1 MPPKPKAKAKAKAKG
16 KAKAKA
22 AAVKAKAK
30 AKGKAK
36 AAPKVK
42 AVKAKEVEEETLV
55 EGQESP
61 KKKPEEPKEPKAKKP
76 KEKEGKVAAFL
87 KKILDEAEGKS
98 FDEARPL
105 DDSFLWG
112 SVSRL
117 GPGSGS
123 GRRGRPMLALPLVVL
138 ARDALHR
145 RPRAPFCACEPQST
159 LRGVC
164 PSGVRYYAAR
174 AHLGESE
181 ARTGA
186 LERAHVFALAEGGAA
201 AQAAAELPQLAVAA
215 WRQVLEEDAAAEVAA
230 ESLSRAFAWCDQRLA
245 VSEPSSGLVCAV
257 LRSGIYVASCGL
269 ARTAVGTDVDGLTV
283 LCDEASVPHDALSES
298 ELARVGQGAPPKSL
312 PWRALGAKQLKEK
325 HPGIIALPD
334 VVRIQHSSGTRLVL
348 LASEAVWAQG
358 PRKPVL
364 WAMEALRAGRC
375 PAAELLKR
383 ADAAMAAA
391 M

>member
-1 MPPKPKAKAKAKAKG
+1 
-16 KAKAKA
+16 
-22 AAVKAKAK
+22 
-30 AKGKAK
+30 
-36 AAPKVK
+36 
-42 AVKAKEVEEETLV
+42 
-55 EGQESP
+55 
-61 KKKPEEPKEPKAKKP
+61 
-76 KEKEGKVAAFL
+76 
-87 KKILDEAEGKS
+87 
-98 FDEARPL
+98 
-105 DDSFLWG
+105 
-112 SVSRL
+112 
-117 GPGSGS
+117 
-123 GRRGRPMLALPLVVL
+123 MLALPLVVL

-215 WRQVLEEDAAAEVAA
+215 WRQVLEEAPLWSRTADGLPLALEEAAAEVAA

-283 LCDEASVPHDALSES
+283 LCDEVMADYKHRLRTIDSAVAESAALEEAQEAQASAAKKELEQAAEEIKSLEEKEEATMKALADIRAQRVKAAAVIDEKRKELLEAERTLTMLEVLGKNKSKVKELEAEPGIPDAER
-298 ELARVGQGAPPKSL
+298 ARDGHFKAAGTAAPGARCPQKQQKPAALNPKSIEL
-312 PWRALGAKQLKEK
+312 QIQWSRDPTNGAMLLGPK
-325 HPGIIALPD
+325 
-334 VVRIQHSSGTRLVL
+334 SVL
-348 LASEAVWAQG
+348 LLCQPCVSVTGGIA
-358 PRKPVL
+358 
-364 WAMEALRAGRC
+364 
-375 PAAELLKR
+375 
-383 ADAAMAAA
+383 
-391 M
+391 

>member
-1 MPPKPKAKAKAKAKG
+1 
-16 KAKAKA
+16 
-22 AAVKAKAK
+22 
-30 AKGKAK
+30 
-36 AAPKVK
+36 
-42 AVKAKEVEEETLV
+42 
-55 EGQESP
+55 
-61 KKKPEEPKEPKAKKP
+61 
-76 KEKEGKVAAFL
+76 
-87 KKILDEAEGKS
+87 
-98 FDEARPL
+98 
-105 DDSFLWG
+105 
-112 SVSRL
+112 
-117 GPGSGS
+117 
-123 GRRGRPMLALPLVVL
+123 MLALPLVVL

-215 WRQVLEEDAAAEVAA
+215 WRQVLEEAPLWSRTADGLPALEDAAAEVAA

-383 ADAAMAAA
+383 GDAAMAAA
-391 M
+391 MVIVIPGHAIESLSDEL

>member
-215 WRQVLEEDAAAEVAA
+215 WRQVLEEAPLWSRTADGLPALEDAAAEVAA

-298 ELARVGQGAPPKSL
+298 ELARVGQGRFLSGPDGWGQGRDRSAF
-312 PWRALGAKQLKEK
+312 AGLGAF
-325 HPGIIALPD
+325 G
-334 VVRIQHSSGTRLVL
+334 
-348 LASEAVWAQG
+348 
-358 PRKPVL
+358 
-364 WAMEALRAGRC
+364 C
-375 PAAELLKR
+375 F
-383 ADAAMAAA
+383 
-391 M
+391 